1 MSKNLSKKKQ
11 KINLIPLFIL
21 IGLIIV
27 IYFVF
32 LSDSEIFQLDKNL
45 EVTRLNGFPAV
56 AYTQKELDKQRLV
69 ITTEEEL
76 ANFLNYVDESGYL
89 IVREDVDFNKE
100 MLLGVS
106 TSVNEFE
113 GHTIKIRKLY
123 KDRDSNTLIV
133 SLRETESG
141 AYCELIPND
150 NVAIDLV
157 SIDIT
162 GMKVEFERVKEVKD
176 CE

>member
-1 MSKNLSKKKQ
+1 MTKGSNK

-21 IGLIIV
+21 IGLVIV

-32 LSDSEIFQLDKNL
+32 LSDSELFQLDKKL
-45 EVTRLNGFPAV
+45 EVRRLNGFPAV
-56 AYTQKELDKQRLV
+56 AYTDKELEKQRLV

-76 ANFLNYVDESGYL
+76 IEFLNYVDESGYL
-89 IVREDVDFNKE
+89 IVREDIDFNKE

-106 TSVNEFE
+106 TDVNEIE

-123 KDRDSNTLIV
+123 EDRDSNTLLV
-133 SLRETESG
+133 SLRETEPGST
-141 AYCELIPND
+141 CEIIPNKNVAVD
-150 NVAIDLV
+150 LVAIDL
-157 SIDIT
+157 T
-162 GMKVEFERVKEVKD
+162 GMNVDFERVKEVKE